1 MKSGLIEGERAGIT
15 FAENF
20 AGVMKKISFDIAPA
34 YIKGLETVTP
44 LLSTFGETLSKGITS
59 VIDFFTA
66 FASAEDKGAFLKE
79 KGGELLTS
87 AGGALKG
94 VWDGVTDYLKGKWD
108 EVVQFFKDKWDEVV
122 QSVTAK
128 FQEIGTNIKIALSP
142 TTDIFKYAN
151 PFGEKPKNW
160 TGKSYITDPTESMYT
175 KMWNEIKKDYSL
187 ITKQGEFYDPAVH
200 TQDQLRVNDAIITKT
215 GQVVKTDPQDYIF
228 AMKQPQ
234 KLASSASGGGTYTIN
249 INANVRND
257 NDIRQIKNE
266 LEKLIKS
273 FNSKR

>member
-1 MKSGLIEGERAGIT
+1 
-15 FAENF
+15 
-20 AGVMKKISFDIAPA
+20 MKKISFDIAPA

-66 FASAEDKGAFLKE
+66 FASSEDKGAFLKD
-79 KGGELLTS
+79 K
-87 AGGALKG
+87 AGGLVSMAGEGLKT
-94 VWDGVTDYLKGKWD
+94 VWDGVTDYLKTKWD
-108 EVVQFFKDKWDEVV
+108 EVVQFFKDKWGEFTK
-122 QSVTAK
+122 SITGK

-160 TGKSYITDPTESMYT
+160 LGKSYITDPTESMYT
-175 KMWNEIKKDYSL
+175 KMWNEIKKDYSFM
-187 ITKQGEFYDPAVH
+187 TKQGEFYDPNTH
-200 TQDQLRVNDAIITKT
+200 TQDDLRINDGIITKN
-215 GQVVKTDPQDYIF
+215 GQVIKTDPQDYIF

-234 KLASSASGGGTYTIN
+234 KLASSGAGGGTYNIN
-249 INANVRND
+249 INANIRND
-257 NDIRQIKNE
+257 SDIRKMKNE